1 MKLARAR
8 AGSYGPCMIR
18 IAPALAALSLLSGCI
33 VYQDAP
39 IVDNGPPAAEG
50 TAVALRQPV
59 QAGAVVATPMTVVE
73 DSRCPENAR
82 CVWAGRLVVTTRIDG
97 AGWRETADLTL
108 GEPRQVRDVTLAL
121 VSGLPEK
128 QAERETPLSAYRFV
142 YEAR

>member
-1 MKLARAR
+1 MNKTL
-8 AGSYGPCMIR
+8 
-18 IAPALAALSLLSGCI
+18 PALFTLALLSGCV
-33 VYQDAP
+33 VYKDAP
-39 IVDNGPPAAEG
+39 IVDNGPPAVEG
-50 TAVALRQPV
+50 TPVALRQPV
-59 QAGAVVATPMTVVE
+59 QAGPVVATPMTVVE

-108 GEPRQVRDVTLAL
+108 GEPSQVRGVTLAL

-128 QAERETPLSAYRFV
+128 QAQRETPASEYRFV

>member
-1 MKLARAR
+1 MKPILALV
-8 AGSYGPCMIR
+8 
-18 IAPALAALSLLSGCI
+18 ALTLLSGCV
-33 VYQDAP
+33 VYKNAP
-39 IVDNGPPAAEG
+39 IVDNGPPAVEG

-59 QAGAVVATPMTVVE
+59 QAGAVVATPMAVVE

-108 GEPRQVRDVTLAL
+108 GEPRQVRDVTMAL
-121 VSGLPEK
+121 ISGLPEK
-128 QAERETPLSAYRFV
+128 QVERETPPGEYRFV